1 MNLNFK
7 ALRSN
12 QIHSWR
18 QLRIPLL
25 AITCVSVVCLVSKA
39 ILSPIKTSRE
49 FTPFTFPQAVPL
61 PEWQLVQSRPLASQ
75 ATKQSPDKKDAT
87 ILGGRSYKYTQ
98 NNLPLDI
105 EMRYV
110 VSPVGSVQRLVRQYT
125 AFNIPEALFHQRQ
138 QAGVGFHSLFVYQRR
153 AYLSACINPYGGS
166 TVNHGQSVQNQIS
179 YSMRFDRLLPV
190 LLGQESLQDK
200 RCLWA
205 HLSLPLNNSS
215 PESAY
220 PTLEKAWVSW
230 YQWWRPNFPKF

>member
-12 QIHSWR
+12 QTPEWR

-25 AITCVSVVCLVSKA
+25 VITCTSVVCLVGKA
-39 ILSPIKTSRE
+39 VLSPIKTSDN
-49 FTPFTFPQAVPL
+49 FTKFTFPPTVSL
-61 PEWQLVQSRPLASQ
+61 PGWQLAKSRPLTSQ
-75 ATKQSPDKKDAT
+75 ATRQSDKQVA
-87 ILGGRSYKYTQ
+87 ILAGKAYQYTQ
-98 NNLPLDI
+98 SNLPLDI

-110 VSPVGSVQRLVRQYT
+110 VSPDGDVKHLVRHHT
-125 AFNIPEALFHQRQ
+125 SFDIPSASFRQGQ
-138 QAGVGFHSLFVYQRR
+138 QAGVGFHGLFVYQQR

-166 TVNHGQSVQNQIS
+166 TITHKQFVQNQIS
-179 YSMRFDRLLPV
+179 YSIRFERFLPV

-220 PTLEKAWVSW
+220 QTLEKVWVSW